1 MPATRKEIAEDAE
14 IKALARHSLS
24 KELQLLYD
32 TITDALF
39 SGDPGR
45 IQAALQSLTEDAGV
59 QPLLPYFVQCAS
71 ETVAKNLDDEDRQYV
86 ALELIKALLTNQHI
100 FIEPYLHQLMP
111 PILTCLIGKLPPL
124 KIRYQAAAVLHIL
137 CNLYSDTY
145 NTLIP
150 RVCKT
155 LVSALDGE
163 GGKSKAG
170 GIIGLIALGSHAIE
184 TLLVPKA
191 ADLIHEEQLRL
202 LLEEAAQVWEP
213 HCTNPDAFSDFQA
226 LLSSMHSE

>member
-1 MPATRKEIAEDAE
+1 MAEDAE

-32 TITDALF
+32 TIIDALF
-39 SGDPGR
+39 SNDTGR

-59 QPLLPYFVQCAS
+59 QPLLPYFVQCTA
-71 ETVAKNLDDEDRQYV
+71 ETVAKNLDDQERQHI
-86 ALELIKALLTNQHI
+86 ALELIKALLTNRHV

-124 KIRYQAAAVLHIL
+124 RIRYEAATVLHIL
-137 CNLYSDTY
+137 CNMYSNVY

-184 TLLVPKA
+184 TLLVPKV
-191 ADLIHEEQLRL
+191 ADLVGEEELRPL
-202 LLEEAAQVWEP
+202 LNEAVKMWEG
-213 HCTNPDAFSDFQA
+213 HCTNHAA
-226 LLSSMHSE
+226 LAEVKELLSSMNSG